1 MPNHPDGLTDIAL
14 ACGMTRQVASAWR
27 NGRRGMS
34 RPAQMLVRLVQIHGF
49 NALFHGTLAQTP
61 SQLAQ
66 DSPQVPKRKRNGKRK
81 GK

>member
-49 NALFHGTLAQTP
+49 NALFHGELEQSP
-61 SQLAQ
+61 RKVAQ
-66 DSPQVPKRKRNGKRK
+66 DSTQVPKPKRNAKRK
-81 GK
+81 AK